1 MKDNQSYIRL
11 PIFIVFS
18 LFISLTFCLHP
29 VFSQNS
35 DLKKVLYLNSYNVTY
50 SWSDSITSGVVKT
63 MAARPDVLLYIEYL
77 DANRFGT
84 SNFEN
89 LYKLYKEKY
98 SNVSFDVI
106 LVSDNDAL
114 DFINKYGEQLAPH
127 VPVIFCG
134 VNNIQDYPLKEKP
147 WFYGIK
153 EEVDQSLVLKVILD
167 IIPSVKTLYFIND
180 STTTNLVLNR
190 YIKEEIE
197 PRFSSRVEFVYIYS
211 ANMDSLLQR
220 ISSLNAHSAIAMV
233 NFVRDSEGKPV
244 NQDVLFQKVLALS
257 KVPVFTGTE
266 ALLGKG
272 VIGGVIN
279 KGSTHGRSM
288 ATLALKF
295 IDHPGYKPAQRI
307 YMPDLHYYFD
317 YNVLKK
323 FNIDE
328 SLLPNGSVIIN
339 KPLSLKDYLKYIIAL
354 VVFASFQA
362 LIIFYLIINIGRRR
376 RAEQNVLTKYE
387 EIQKQNKQLEDAN
400 DMVNNMNARL
410 EELNE
415 NLSESNQALVVAK
428 QRAEDADKL
437 KSSFLANMSHEIRT
451 PLNAII
457 GFSTLS
463 ADTSFSESKRNYF
476 IQVAKSNSDQLL
488 RLIDDILDLSKI
500 ESGQIQVVNEIFSVN
515 DILLELYTSA
525 KHSLTNTNVDLRIS
539 PYAQNNQ
546 LMMKSDPIRFK
557 QIVSNL
563 LANAIKFTEEGF
575 IELGFSIE
583 NQQLIF
589 YVKDT
594 GMGIRPE
601 NLSNIFER
609 FWKTEGNDER
619 LFSGTGLGLAI
630 CKKFCELLGG
640 SIWVESV
647 LNSGTTFYFT
657 LSNIFYI
664 RHPEPESLPSVTESP
679 EQNWENYTIAI
690 AEDEE
695 SNLQYL
701 KESLRKSG
709 IRIYSFGDGTDIVDF
724 FANKPPQKIDVV
736 LMDIKM
742 PKMDGFTAAKLIK
755 EKYPYVPIIA
765 QTAYA
770 MVSDIKMIKDSEFDD
785 FITKPIRP
793 QVLIEKIAQFLGKK

>member
-1 MKDNQSYIRL
+1 
-11 PIFIVFS
+11 
-18 LFISLTFCLHP
+18 
-29 VFSQNS
+29 
-35 DLKKVLYLNSYNVTY
+35 
-50 SWSDSITSGVVKT
+50 
-63 MAARPDVLLYIEYL
+63 MAARPDILLYIEYL

-84 SNFEN
+84 SNFGNLFE
-89 LYKLYKEKY
+89 LYKKKY
-98 SNVSFDVI
+98 SNISFDAV

-114 DFINKYGEQLAPH
+114 DFINKYGDQLAPQ

-134 VNNIQDYPLKEKP
+134 VNNIEDYPMQEKP

-153 EEVDQSLVLKVILD
+153 EEVDQSLVLKAILD
-167 IIPSVKTLYFIND
+167 IMPSVKTLYFIND
-180 STTTNLVLNR
+180 SATTNRVLNR

-197 PRFSSRVEFVYIYS
+197 PRFTSRVKFEYIYS
-211 ANMDSLLQR
+211 TSMDSLLQR
-220 ISSLNAHSAIAMV
+220 ISRLEEHSAIAML
-233 NFVRDSEGKPV
+233 NFMRDSEGKPV
-244 NQDVLFQKVLALS
+244 NQEVLFQKVLEVS
-257 KVPVFTGTE
+257 KVPVFTGNET
-266 ALLGKG
+266 LLGKG
-272 VIGGVIN
+272 VAGGVIN
-279 KGSTHGRSM
+279 KGSLHGRSM
-288 ATLALKF
+288 ASLALKF
-295 IDHPGYKPAQRI
+295 IDNPAYKPVQRI
-307 YMPDLHYYFD
+307 YMPSLHYYFD
-317 YNVLKK
+317 YDVLQK

-328 SLLPNGSVIIN
+328 DLLPKGSLLIN
-339 KPLSLKDYLKYIIAL
+339 KPHSSLKKYLKFIIAL
-354 VVFASFQA
+354 IIFASLQA
-362 LIIFYLIINIGRRR
+362 FIIFYLIINVRRRR
-376 RAEQNVLTKYE
+376 RAEQNVLLKYE

-400 DMVNNMNARL
+400 NLVNNMNARL

-415 NLSESNQALVVAK
+415 NLSEANEALVLAK

-463 ADTSFSESKRNYF
+463 ADTSFPESQRDYF

-515 DILLELYTSA
+515 DILLELHTSA
-525 KHSLTNTNVDLRIS
+525 KHVLTNNNVDLRIA
-539 PYAQNNQ
+539 PYSLNNQ
-546 LMMKSDPIRFK
+546 LMMKSDPVRFK

-563 LANAIKFTEEGF
+563 LSNAIKFTDEGF

-583 NQQLIF
+583 NHKLVF

-594 GMGIRPE
+594 GMGIEPK

-630 CKKFCELLGG
+630 CKKFCELMGG

-647 LNSGTTFYFT
+647 PNSGTTFYFT
-657 LSNIFYI
+657 LSNIFFI
-664 RHPEPESLPSVTESP
+664 RQPEPESLPTVP
-679 EQNWENYTIAI
+679 ANPLQKWGDYTLAI

-709 IRIYSFGDGTDIVDF
+709 IKIFCFTDGTDIVDF
-724 FANKPPQKIDVV
+724 FVNKPQQKIDVV

-742 PKMDGFTAAKLIK
+742 PKMDGFTATKRIK
-755 EKYPYVPIIA
+755 EIYPDIPIIA

-770 MVSDIKMIKDSEFDD
+770 MVSDIKMIKESEFDD

-793 QVLIEKIAQFLGKK
+793 QVLLEKIAQFVEKK

>member
-1 MKDNQSYIRL
+1 
-11 PIFIVFS
+11 
-18 LFISLTFCLHP
+18 
-29 VFSQNS
+29 
-35 DLKKVLYLNSYNVTY
+35 
-50 SWSDSITSGVVKT
+50 
-63 MAARPDVLLYIEYL
+63 MAARPDILLYVEYL

-84 SNFEN
+84 SNLEN
-89 LYKLYKEKY
+89 LYELYKKKY
-98 SNVSFDVI
+98 SNISFDAV

-114 DFINKYGEQLAPH
+114 DFINMYGEQLAPQ

-134 VNNIQDYPLKEKP
+134 VNNIDDYPMKEKT

-153 EEVDQSLVLKVILD
+153 EEIDQSLVLKAILD
-167 IIPSVKTLYFIND
+167 IMPSVKALYFISD
-180 STTTNLVLNR
+180 STTTNQVLNR
-190 YIKEEIE
+190 HIREEIE
-197 PRFSSRVEFVYIYS
+197 PRFTNRVKFVYIYS
-211 ANMDSLLQR
+211 ASMDSLLKYVSR
-220 ISSLNAHSAIAMV
+220 LEEHSAITML

-244 NQDVLFQKVLALS
+244 NQEVLFQKVLEVS
-257 KVPVFTGTE
+257 KVPVFTGNET
-266 ALLGKG
+266 LLGKG
-272 VIGGVIN
+272 VAGGVIN
-279 KGSTHGRSM
+279 KGSLHGRSM
-288 ATLALKF
+288 ASLALKF
-295 IDHPGYKPAQRI
+295 IDNPGYKPVQRI
-307 YMPDLHYYFD
+307 YMPYLHYYFD
-317 YNVLKK
+317 YDVLQK

-328 SLLPNGSVIIN
+328 DLLPIGSLLIN
-339 KPLSLKDYLKYIIAL
+339 KPHSSLKKYLKFIIAL
-354 VVFASFQA
+354 IVFASLQA
-362 LIIFYLIINIGRRR
+362 FIIFYLIINVGRRR
-376 RAEQNVLTKYE
+376 RAEQNVLLKYE

-400 DMVNNMNARL
+400 TLVNNMNARL

-415 NLSESNQALVVAK
+415 NLSEANEALVLAK

-463 ADTSFSESKRNYF
+463 ADTSFPESKRDYF
-476 IQVAKSNSDQLL
+476 IQVVKSNSDQLL

-515 DILLELYTSA
+515 EILLELYTSA
-525 KHSLTNTNVDLRIS
+525 KHSLTNNKVDLRIA

-546 LMMKSDPIRFK
+546 LMMKSDPVRFK

-563 LANAIKFTEEGF
+563 LSNAIKFTEEGF
-575 IELGFSIE
+575 VELGFSID
-583 NQQLIF
+583 NHTLVF

-594 GMGIRPE
+594 GMGIKPE

-609 FWKTEGNDER
+609 FWKTEGNDEK

-630 CKKFCELLGG
+630 CKKFCELMGG

-647 LNSGTTFYFT
+647 PNSGTTFYFS

-664 RHPEPESLPSVTESP
+664 RQPEPESVPSATANP
-679 EQNWENYTIAI
+679 EQNWRNYTLAI

-709 IRIYSFGDGTDIVDF
+709 IQIYSFTDGTDIVDF
-724 FANKPPQKIDVV
+724 FVNKPPQKIDVV

-742 PKMDGFTAAKLIK
+742 PRMDGFKATKLIK
-755 EKYPYVPIIA
+755 EIYPDIPIIA

-770 MVSDIKMIKDSEFDD
+770 MVSDIKMIKESEFDD

-793 QVLIEKIAQFLGKK
+793 QVLLEKIAQFVEKK